1 MECEWMLQPEAHPM
15 DTMRISWIHSG
26 LLFDAHHLLACVMIW
41 LFFKKMHFLPE
52 FSCSELSAY
61 ACVDLW
67 TMCAVPGICS
77 ASRPLCARAHRAS
90 GSLPV
95 CCKEVWKILLPEPSG
110 FPYWGWESY
119 QGLPGWQSDNISPH
133 TELKQLQW
141 GWRTSEDQWKR
152 KTEITAH
159 RWQMVEVWLE
169 IGLLRNILS

>member
-1 MECEWMLQPEAHPM
+1 MNECSNLKPTPWTPWGFPEYILDFCLMLIIYWHVWWSGFFLKKC
-15 DTMRISWIHSG
+15 ISCLNFPAVSFLHMPVLICGQCVLCLAS
-26 LLFDAHHLLACVMIW
+26 ALLA
-41 LFFKKMHFLPE
+41 
-52 FSCSELSAY
+52 A
-61 ACVDLW
+61 
-67 TMCAVPGICS
+67 
-77 ASRPLCARAHRAS
+77 PLCARAHRAS
-90 GSLPV
+90 GSLLV